1 MEKTEKIVKKKKK
14 LSRSAVVL
22 MISSIIILIPC
33 LVFGAILL
41 IAQLQNNKP
50 VIGSRYDNDLNPA
63 ISETNTK
70 NLTSSIESLSNVEKV
85 EIVMTTA
92 QYRINVDTKDSISDE
107 EMETLSN
114 TIYDIVNKELPVS
127 TYFTKSSDGMKM
139 YDLSITLYNYIPDGD
154 DNNWMSYTLTKN
166 SGMNEKTGQFVSKA
180 QYPNLV
186 AELRGEISSDNQ
198 TAADDQTTSE

>member
-70 NLTSSIESLSNVEKV
+70 NITSSIESLSNVEKV

-154 DNNWMSYTLTKN
+154 DNNWLSYTLTKN

-180 QYPNLV
+180 QDPNLV

>member
-1 MEKTEKIVKKKKK
+1 MEKTEKKVKKKNK

-50 VIGSRYDNDLNPA
+50 VIGSRYDFDLNPA
-63 ISETNTK
+63 ISETNT
-70 NLTSSIESLSNVEKV
+70 NNISSSIESLSSVEKV

-92 QYRINVDTKDSISDE
+92 QYRINVDTKDSISEE
-107 EMETLSN
+107 EMEALSN
-114 TIYDIVNKELPVS
+114 TIYDIVNKELPVT

-154 DNNWMSYTLTKN
+154 DNNWISYTLTKN
-166 SGMNEKTGQFVSKA
+166 SGMSEKAGQFVSKA
-180 QYPNLV
+180 QDPNLV
-186 AELRGEISSDNQ
+186 AELRGEISSDDQ
-198 TAADDQTTSE
+198 TASDDQTTSE